1 MLDEE
6 ERARIRSR
14 IEHEL
19 ERLESEIQT
28 LEMLTV
34 PVPPDRAIG
43 RLSRLEAINEKSINE
58 ATLRSA
64 RALQRRLR
72 AALPRLQEEDF
83 GLCSECDA
91 PIPLA
96 RLLSMPDARMC
107 VACRER
113 SES

>member
-6 ERARIRSR
+6 ERARIRAR

-19 ERLESEIQT
+19 MRLESEIQT
-28 LEMLTV
+28 LEILTA

-72 AALPRLQEEDF
+72 AALPRVGEEEF
-83 GLCSECDA
+83 GQCSECEA
-91 PIPLA
+91 SIPLA

-107 VACRER
+107 VTCRER
-113 SES
+113 AES